1 MIQYR
6 MRFYLFWLFFKEQV
20 WACVTWHLTT
30 ELKRSVKP
38 YVYSIEP
45 DWLTYEGMRHAVDV
59 GNLLDTM

>member
-1 MIQYR
+1 MGQ
-6 MRFYLFWLFFKEQV
+6 
-20 WACVTWHLTT
+20 
-30 ELKRSVKP
+30 VKP